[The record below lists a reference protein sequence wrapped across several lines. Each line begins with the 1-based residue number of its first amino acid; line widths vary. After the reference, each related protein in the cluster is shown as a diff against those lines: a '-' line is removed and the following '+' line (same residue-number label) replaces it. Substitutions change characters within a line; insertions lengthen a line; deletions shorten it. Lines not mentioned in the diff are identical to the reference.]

1 MLKITLLLDFA
12 TPVVSCNISRCG
24 LIPRILGTA
33 NPSLAASLSDLKE
46 GLKKDTR
53 KCLVL

>member
-1 MLKITLLLDFA
+1 MLKITLLVDFT